1 VKNVGFSFLKPTY
14 EDSRAQ
20 ERSSMFIVILTYVK
34 PIEEVDA
41 CLAAHIE
48 YLDEQFAAGCFIA
61 AGRRVPRT
69 GGVILCRASNR
80 EALEIVLDR
89 DPFILNDVAKYEIIE
104 FAPTRTATEFAAL
117 MGS

>member
-1 VKNVGFSFLKPTY
+1 VP
-14 EDSRAQ
+14 
-20 ERSSMFIVILTYVK
+20 ILRN
-34 PIEEVDA
+34 

-80 EALEIVLDR
+80 EALETILDR
-89 DPFILNDVAKYEIIE
+89 DPFILNGVATYEVIE
-104 FAPTRTATEFAAL
+104 FAPTRTTPELASL